1 MTDRGDPFITFAEA
15 CQVFRE
21 GLRSDMLRY
30 AERLGEPCVE
40 TPTAEQVTKMVSA
53 YNHFLRLMEVLYED
67 GLLPSEDDEEED
79 EEDDEA

>member
-15 CQVFRE
+15 FRISRE

-40 TPTAEQVTKMVSA
+40 TPTAEQAAMMVSA
-53 YNHFLRLMEVLYED
+53 YDHFLRLVEGLEED
-67 GLLPSEDDEEED
+67 GLLPPEDEEEY
-79 EEDDEA
+79 EEEA